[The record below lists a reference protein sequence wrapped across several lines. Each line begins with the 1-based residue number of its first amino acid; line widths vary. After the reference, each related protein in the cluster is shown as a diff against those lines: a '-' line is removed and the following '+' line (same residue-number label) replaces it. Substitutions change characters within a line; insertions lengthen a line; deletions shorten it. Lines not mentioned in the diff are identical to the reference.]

1 MKKRTFLKSLAGST
15 LFSTSLYRTLEPY
28 LLGMDQMT
36 PQEAAEH
43 EEFWLAIRRT
53 YRLKPD
59 YINLENGYYCLMP
72 QDIES
77 RYMDHL
83 RNMNY
88 QASYYM
94 RTVQWDN
101 KKAVADRL
109 AALIG
114 ADPGEVI
121 VTRNT
126 TESLDTVIA
135 GKHWQSGDEAIMA
148 EQDYGAMVNQFRLM
162 ADRYGMVNKILS
174 VPNHPKDDGEIVN
187 LYASAIT
194 PKTKLLMVCHM
205 VNITGQI
212 LPIRKIC
219 DMAHSKGVE
228 VMVDGAHVI
237 GHVDFNIK
245 DLDCDYYG
253 SSLHKWLSCPLGTG
267 LLYVRKDKIS
277 GLWPIYGDYGPA
289 ATDIARLNHTGTHPC
304 HSDLA
309 INDAIDYYHMIG
321 PQRKEARMRYLQQYW
336 TSQVRDLTNVVVN
349 TPRDP
354 VRSCGIANAGVTTMT
369 PQEMADT
376 LLKKYRIWTVA
387 IDGQDVHGCRICPNV
402 YTTRDELDVLVQ
414 AIKEMSGN

>member
-126 TESLDTVIA
+126 TESLPSLPANTGNPA
-135 GKHWQSGDEAIMA
+135 TKPLW
-148 EQDYGAMVNQFRLM
+148 
-162 ADRYGMVNKILS
+162 
-174 VPNHPKDDGEIVN
+174 PNR
-187 LYASAIT
+187 
-194 PKTKLLMVCHM
+194 
-205 VNITGQI
+205 ITG
-212 LPIRKIC
+212 R
-219 DMAHSKGVE
+219 
-228 VMVDGAHVI
+228 
-237 GHVDFNIK
+237 
-245 DLDCDYYG
+245 
-253 SSLHKWLSCPLGTG
+253 W
-267 LLYVRKDKIS
+267 
-277 GLWPIYGDYGPA
+277 
-289 ATDIARLNHTGTHPC
+289 
-304 HSDLA
+304 
-309 INDAIDYYHMIG
+309 
-321 PQRKEARMRYLQQYW
+321 
-336 TSQVRDLTNVVVN
+336 
-349 TPRDP
+349 
-354 VRSCGIANAGVTTMT
+354 
-369 PQEMADT
+369 
-376 LLKKYRIWTVA
+376 
-387 IDGQDVHGCRICPNV
+387 
-402 YTTRDELDVLVQ
+402 
-414 AIKEMSGN
+414 